1 MKVSI
6 PGVAANSEECLDGVS
21 GACCAEGTG
30 HEIGRLVRELLHR
43 QWRDYSAFFQ
53 RQQAGQGGTCG
64 SPEGVS

>member
-21 GACCAEGTG
+21 GACLSEGTG